1 MNQEVTDFIN
11 ALKEPWQGVLATNLR
26 EVVHKAIPDV
36 QERIQYKKPHFLKNG
51 KYAAV
56 ISTSKA
62 AVSFT
67 IFNTV
72 TLDLPE
78 GMFDEP
84 PERKTMKLRKGDTI
98 DLKQLVSLVS
108 QASAVL

>member
-1 MNQEVTDFIN
+1 MNQEVADFIN
-11 ALKEPWQGVLATNLR
+11 MLNENWQIELANNLR
-26 EVVHKAIPDV
+26 EVVHEAIPDV

-67 IFNTV
+67 IFNPLK
-72 TLDLPE
+72 LDFPE
-78 GMFDEP
+78 EMFQGP
-84 PERKTMKLRKGDTI
+84 PERKTMKLCKGESVDA
-98 DLKQLVSLVS
+98 DQLVSLLK
-108 QASAVL
+108 QASETL